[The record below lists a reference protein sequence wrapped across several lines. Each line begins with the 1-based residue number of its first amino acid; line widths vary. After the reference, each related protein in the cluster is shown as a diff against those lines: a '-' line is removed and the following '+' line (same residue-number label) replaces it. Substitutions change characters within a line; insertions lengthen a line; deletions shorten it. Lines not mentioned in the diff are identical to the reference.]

1 MQTLTSI
8 ESILLMIPV
17 QYSLLCL
24 QKTAM
29 LAEHV
34 QLTVL
39 QC

>member
-1 MQTLTSI
+1 MQTHTSI
-8 ESILLMIPV
+8 ESFMLLIPV

-24 QKTAM
+24 QRTAM